1 MKVPQVSVFLENR
14 RGRLHEAC
22 QALSRAGINLI
33 TLALADTADFGVM
46 RFIVAEPTK
55 AAQVLKENGFTAI
68 VNDVLAIEVPDRPG
82 GLAEILEVLDAGGM
96 NIEYIYAFAQTTG
109 SRAVLV
115 FRFSDPDAAIEVLQK
130 AGINM
135 LRRIDLLTQ
144 NA

>member
-22 QALSRAGINLI
+22 EALSKAGLSLI

-46 RFIVAEPTK
+46 RFIVSDPAK
-55 AAQVLKENGFTAI
+55 AARVLKDNGFTAI

-82 GLAEILEVLDAGGM
+82 GLAEILEVLDTGGV
-96 NIEYIYAFAQTTG
+96 NIEYIYAFAQSVG

-115 FRFSDPDAAIEVLQK
+115 FRFSDTDAAIKVLNQ
-130 AGINM
+130 AGVNI
-135 LRRIDLLTQ
+135 LRRVDLLSQ
-144 NA
+144 GA

>member
-22 QALSRAGINLI
+22 ECLSKAGISLI

-46 RFIVAEPTK
+46 RFIVNDPGK
-55 AAQVLKENGFTAI
+55 AAEVLKGSGFTAI

-82 GLAEILEVLDAGGM
+82 GLAEILEVLDGGGV
-96 NIEYIYAFAQTTG
+96 NIEYIYAFAQSTG

-115 FRFSDPDAAIEVLQK
+115 FRFGDTDAAIAVLQK

-135 LRRIDLLTQ
+135 LRRVDLLSQ
-144 NA
+144 QA

>member
-22 QALSRAGINLI
+22 ECLAKANISLI

-46 RFIVAEPTK
+46 RFIVADPVRAT
-55 AAQVLKENGFTAI
+55 QVLKENGYTAI

-82 GLAEILEVLDAGGM
+82 GLAEILEVLDTGGV
-96 NIEYIYAFAQTTG
+96 NIEYIYAFAQSTQ

-115 FRFSDPDAAIEVLQK
+115 FRFSNTDAAITALQK

-135 LRRIDLLTQ
+135 LRRVDLLSQ

>member
-22 QALSRAGINLI
+22 EVLSKAGISLI

-46 RFIVAEPTK
+46 RFIVADPSK
-55 AAQVLKENGFTAI
+55 AAQVLKDNGFTAI

-82 GLAEILEVLDAGGM
+82 GLAEILEVLDAGGV
-96 NIEYIYAFAQTTG
+96 NIEYIYAFAQSIG

-115 FRFSDPDAAIEVLQK
+115 FRFSDTDAAIRVLNQT
-130 AGINM
+130 GVNI
-135 LRRIDLLTQ
+135 LRRVDLLSQ
-144 NA
+144 QA

>member
-22 QALSRAGINLI
+22 DVLAKAGISMI

-46 RFIVAEPTK
+46 RFIVADPGR
-55 AAQVLKENGFTAI
+55 AAQVLKDNGFTAI

-82 GLAEILEVLDAGGM
+82 GLAEILEVLDSGGV

-115 FRFSDPDAAIEVLQK
+115 FRFSDPDSAMAVLQK

-135 LRRIDLLTQ
+135 LRRVDLLTQ
-144 NA
+144 QK

>member
-22 QALSRAGINLI
+22 EALSKAGISLI
-33 TLALADTADFGVM
+33 TLSLADTADFGVM
-46 RFIVAEPTK
+46 RFIVAEPGK
-55 AAQVLKENGFTAI
+55 AAEVLKDNGFTAI
-68 VNDVLAIEVPDRPG
+68 VNDVVAIEVPDRPG
-82 GLAEILEVLDAGGM
+82 GLAEILEVLDTGGV
-96 NIEYIYAFAQTTG
+96 NIEYIYAFAQTAG

-115 FRFSDPDAAIEVLQK
+115 FRFSDPDAAIAILQK

-135 LRRIDLLTQ
+135 LRRVDLLSQ